1 MKCVE
6 AAKYRAQ
13 ILSLRRRS
21 AGALFAPPF
30 TTMDCLKSRGN
41 GSSQPVEPFNE
52 DRPSLD
58 FQESSLFRVLIPLA
72 KKLDAVLWLEV
83 G

>member
-21 AGALFAPPF
+21 AGALFALPL
-30 TTMDCLKSRGN
+30 TAMDCLKSRGS
-41 GSSQPVEPFNE
+41 GGSQPVEPFNE

-58 FQESSLFRVLIPLA
+58 FQENSLFRVLIPLA